1 MTEMTD
7 NVPATVFVS
16 GGDGKTS
23 KIPATA
29 YDPAVHRPARA
40 CTTVE
45 VRDKRARKGSGA
57 YVINTSDFDAKRHV
71 RTSEAASVQ
80 NPNQ

>member
-7 NVPATVFVS
+7 IVPATVFVS

-45 VRDKRARKGSGA
+45 VRDKRARKGGA
-57 YVINTSDFDAKRHV
+57 YVINVSDFDAKRHV

>member
-16 GGDGKTS
+16 GEDGKMS

-29 YDPAVHRPARA
+29 YNPAIHRPARA

-45 VRDKRARKGSGA
+45 VRDKRARKGGA
-57 YVINTSDFDAKRHV
+57 YVINAADFDAKRHV
-71 RTSEAASVQ
+71 RASEAASVQ

>member
-7 NVPATVFVS
+7 IVPATVFVS

-45 VRDKRARKGSGA
+45 VRDKSARKGSGA

-71 RTSEAASVQ
+71 RTSEATSAQ

>member
-16 GGDGKTS
+16 GNDGKAS

-29 YDPAVHRPARA
+29 YNPAIHRPARA
-40 CTTVE
+40 CPTVE

-57 YVINTSDFDAKRHV
+57 YVINAADFDAKQHV
-71 RTSEAASVQ
+71 RASEATSVQ
-80 NPNQ
+80 NPDQ